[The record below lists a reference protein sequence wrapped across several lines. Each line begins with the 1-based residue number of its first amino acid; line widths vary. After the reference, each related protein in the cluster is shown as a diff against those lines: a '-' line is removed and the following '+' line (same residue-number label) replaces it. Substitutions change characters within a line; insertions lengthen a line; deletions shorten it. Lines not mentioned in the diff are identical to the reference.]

1 MNTHAHP
8 LRIPDSAGSG
18 ETRATMSA
26 VIRNSRRINRAW
38 RMGAAGFGS
47 TEAAGFAIQFGE
59 KEGQ

>member
-1 MNTHAHP
+1 
-8 LRIPDSAGSG
+8 
-18 ETRATMSA
+18 MSA

-38 RMGAAGFGS
+38 RIGAAGVGS